1 MDNNGN
7 FNQMKEV
14 VTEFE
19 PLKEKNNSSENIKI
33 ELKNTEEIKSLK
45 NDEENNQNNE
55 NDDSLS
61 YTTMYRSSQSSF
73 NKNSKELEFS
83 IKRRL
88 SSTISTSQS
97 DINYQEFNGFSS
109 ERNYISQKSINRI
122 QPINL
127 FANEI
132 NSLILNYYKET
143 EDCLKNLYLNKNDY
157 QKTKNYIEK
166 KIYYKDYDD
175 DNDFL
180 RSKTI
185 DFSEEYENKNIIIEN
200 NNTNTTNNSFISLN
214 KEVAN
219 NSEEKP
225 LNDLNK
231 KINKNNEEKNN
242 NINITNI
249 NNNCFINQIYINPN
263 NNYNNLS
270 QNKYDNISLYCLGYY
285 SVDCKSK
292 TKINSYYFFFIF

>member
-97 DINYQEFNGFSS
+97 DINYQELNGFSS
-109 ERNYISQKSINRI
+109 EKNYISQKSINRI

-132 NSLILNYYKET
+132 NSSIVNYYQET
-143 EDCLKNLYLNKNDY
+143 EDYLKNLYLNKNDY
-157 QKTKNYIEK
+157 QKSKNYKEK
-166 KIYYKDYDD
+166 KY
-175 DNDFL
+175 
-180 RSKTI
+180 
-185 DFSEEYENKNIIIEN
+185 IIKIMKM
-200 NNTNTTNNSFISLN
+200 TMTSL
-214 KEVAN
+214 EV
-219 NSEEKP
+219 K
-225 LNDLNK
+225 
-231 KINKNNEEKNN
+231 
-242 NINITNI
+242 
-249 NNNCFINQIYINPN
+249 Q
-263 NNYNNLS
+263 
-270 QNKYDNISLYCLGYY
+270 
-285 SVDCKSK
+285 
-292 TKINSYYFFFIF
+292 